1 LGVGV
6 AELLVEVDELI
17 AVEVEVEVGETMLL
31 ELDLFTLAA

>member
-17 AVEVEVEVGETMLL
+17 AVVVEVVVEETMLL

>member
-1 LGVGV
+1 V

>member
-1 LGVGV
+1 M

-17 AVEVEVEVGETMLL
+17 AVVVEVVVEETMLL